1 MFVFHPKSDD
11 LAPKPLTAIKLVTL
25 TIENPLYYMVEN
37 QPPQMAQHLLLQY
50 LGNKHSLCIYVRVLG
65 CQGFS
70 SGPYRS
76 IRHPPKSKDPS

>member
-37 QPPQMAQHLLLQY
+37 QPPPD
-50 LGNKHSLCIYVRVLG
+50 GSTPIITIFRE
-65 CQGFS
+65 
-70 SGPYRS
+70 
-76 IRHPPKSKDPS
+76 